1 VIAIADEIAAAA
13 ELVMGK
19 TERIPVAIVRG
30 LAVAGEGS
38 AKDLIMSPE
47 HDLFR

>member
-1 VIAIADEIAAAA
+1 
-13 ELVMGK
+13 MGK

-30 LAVAGEGS
+30 LDVEGHGS
-38 AKDLIMSPE
+38 AKDLVMSPE